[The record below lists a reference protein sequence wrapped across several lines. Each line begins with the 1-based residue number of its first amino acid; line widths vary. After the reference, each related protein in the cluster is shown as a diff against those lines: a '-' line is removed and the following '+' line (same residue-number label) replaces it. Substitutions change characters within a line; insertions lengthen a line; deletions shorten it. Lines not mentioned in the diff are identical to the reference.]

1 VAGTVFHDSH
11 LSLRKWFAATY
22 IMTESKKGV
31 SALQLQRMLGLG
43 SYRTAWHMCHR
54 IRSAMEDAHP
64 EKLTGI
70 VEADETLIGGK
81 ERFKHM
87 ERRRP
92 NAWGPLL
99 DKKATILGAISRD
112 GKVRLRVAP
121 NNRKEHVRAFLADV
135 VADDAEAIYTD
146 TLGSYHGVGDADT
159 VHASV
164 NHQEKEWVRGQVHTN
179 TLEGVWSLFDRAI
192 IGSYHQLSKK
202 HLAAYVKEFEW
213 RFNNRDNHNLFR
225 DTLTRL
231 VNGDVLTYRGL
242 IAS

>member
-1 VAGTVFHDSH
+1 MSGTVFHDSH

-43 SYRTAWHMCHR
+43 SYRTAWHLCHR
-54 IRSAMEDAHP
+54 IRSAMAEAEP

-81 ERFKHM
+81 ERFKYQSRKR
-87 ERRRP
+87 ENP
-92 NAWGPLL
+92 WGPLL
-99 DKKATILGAISRD
+99 DQKTTVLGAISRD
-112 GKVRLRVAP
+112 GKLRLRIAP
-121 NNRKEHVRAFLADV
+121 NNRKHHVTKFLEDV

-146 TLGSYHGVGDADT
+146 SLGSYDTVGDHNT

-164 NHQEKEWVRGQVHTN
+164 NHNDKEWARGAVHTN
-179 TLEGVWSLFDRAI
+179 TLEGVWSLFDRAV

-202 HLAAYVKEFEW
+202 HLAAYLQEFEW
-213 RFNNRDNHNLFR
+213 RFNNRENKNLFR

-231 VNGDVLTYRGL
+231 VNGEVLTYKEL
-242 IAS
+242 ITV